1 MRNKFGSTST
11 YASSQV
17 PTEQQQT
24 YTNHYGR
31 KWVGKKRDFVKGPF
45 VLASNHFRKS
55 FSVKPCVWLRME
67 NRISRNAFHL
77 TVKIKALTWKSFYV
91 SIFTSNHFRTQTRRE
106 REREKQQGEV
116 APITPDGI
124 DLTGLMDC
132 STASIVPVSS
142 IIA

>member
-77 TVKIKALTWKSFYV
+77 TVKIKALTRKSFYV

-106 REREKQQGEV
+106 RERERNNKERSRRSHQ
-116 APITPDGI
+116 
-124 DLTGLMDC
+124 M
-132 STASIVPVSS
+132 ASISPVSW
-142 IIA
+142 IAVLRRSYRFRRS